1 MKRNSINMP
10 RKYKIFLMM
19 VFCCD
24 LIELSSVHAMITCEE
39 AKNICLV
46 NAENNKGQE
55 QMCSAFSQLLQIRL
69 NHLRGGSPTPDQLW
83 EALNDTNNSRTLLE
97 CAKENDCVE
106 PTEFCKQRKKS
117 ACEKAGN
124 QCPIDYDQL
133 SK

>member
-1 MKRNSINMP
+1 
-10 RKYKIFLMM
+10 M
-19 VFCCD
+19 VFFCD

-69 NHLRGGSPTPDQLW
+69 NHLRGGSPTSDQLLK
-83 EALNDTNNSRTLLE
+83 AFDDANNSRTLIE
-97 CAKENDCVE
+97 CAKANDCVQTDE
-106 PTEFCKQRKKS
+106 SCKKI
-117 ACEKAGN
+117 ACEKAGK

-133 SK
+133 TK